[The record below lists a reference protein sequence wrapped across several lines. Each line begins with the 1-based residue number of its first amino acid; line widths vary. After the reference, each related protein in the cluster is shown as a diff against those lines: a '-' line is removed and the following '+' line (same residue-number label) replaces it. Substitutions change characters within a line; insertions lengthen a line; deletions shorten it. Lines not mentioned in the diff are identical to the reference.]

1 MTDDNESECK
11 FVPRRNIFEPD
22 PMVHP
27 TRETQSFT
35 TLKPGTSGERSDHWI
50 SGELIYQNIRRTVG

>member
-1 MTDDNESECK
+1 MTDDHAPSRN
-11 FVPRRNIFEPD
+11 FPPHRNIFEPG

-35 TLKPGTSGERSDHWI
+35 TLKPGTSGERRDHWI